1 MLNISTLYKGQAA
14 TATTL
19 EKVRSHALT
28 GLLRAHASMLF
39 INMHGFFE
47 ANPAVTSIRLEIH
60 AEGNIDDS
68 GHAYTSY
75 SLYEA
80 GVVVKPDIR
89 QSVAHGFVT
98 VTYDDLGK
106 LQLEDIDP
114 LDAPLAN
121 DALVSAIQNRLKDN
135 VYNQD
140 WIESELIWKV
150 GDPEGQDVTL
160 TVSRTQ
166 LDKVGD
172 ILLERLVD
180 ENDRQVFSTEQQI
193 QEAQDEV
200 ISWVAYR

>member
-1 MLNISTLYKGQAA
+1 MLNISTLYKAQAA
-14 TATTL
+14 TASAL
-19 EKVRSHALT
+19 EKIQSHVRTDLR
-28 GLLRAHASMLF
+28 RAHAILLF
-39 INMHGFFE
+39 ANMHGFFE
-47 ANPAVTSIRLEIH
+47 ANPAVTSIRVEIR
-60 AEGNIDDS
+60 AEGQIGDE

-75 SLYEA
+75 DLDTVDVA
-80 GVVVKPDIR
+80 VKPDVT
-89 QSVAHGFVT
+89 QSVVYGFTEVG
-98 VTYDDLGK
+98 YDDLGK

-121 DALVSAIQNRLKDN
+121 DALVSAIQNRLNDN
-135 VYNQD
+135 DYNQD
-140 WIESELIWKV
+140 WMESEVVWAV
-150 GDPEGQDVTL
+150 GSPDGRDVTL

-172 ILLERLVD
+172 ILLNRLVD